1 MKKII
6 KILITFFFII
16 NFFLNKL
23 LTIILRASINIF
35 FFSNTNV
42 AQLQSMISR
51 RWEFQDLF
59 ADSIIVT

>member
-1 MKKII
+1 MEKII
-6 KILITFFFII
+6 KILIVFFFSHKFFFEWII
-16 NFFLNKL
+16 NHYPKNIHQHFL
-23 LTIILRASINIF
+23 
-35 FFSNTNV
+35 FSNTNV